1 MLHTLRKFLWEW
13 RSASVA
19 AVVVAA
25 LAIAGNRTGL
35 FQLLE
40 WATFDEFF
48 RLRPGETI
56 EERIAIVTIDESDI
70 RAVGQW
76 PIPDAVLADL
86 LEELNR
92 QNPRVI
98 ALDIYRDLP
107 VGSGRERLK
116 QIFNSTPNLI
126 GVEKIIGEQV
136 DPPPTLSE
144 LDRVGIADL
153 VLDADGK
160 VRRGLLSSIDKD
172 AVKLGLGVL
181 AALMYIEGEGL
192 TLEVVDAD
200 KQKYKLGKAVFT
212 RLTGEEAGYSNA
224 DPGGYQIFINWRG
237 TIDTFPTASMAD
249 VLEGRVAPDWASDRI
264 VLIGST
270 AKSTNDFFNTPY
282 SSTILNSGKP
292 TAGVVIHANLASQ
305 IVRGAL
311 EGRPMLR
318 AWPSP
323 HFEWTWILAWSMAGA
338 IGSWALEK
346 VSGGKTFWVIFGTGG
361 SLVGSCYLA
370 FLSGWVV
377 PLVPSLVALIAS
389 AIAATNLYKQ
399 WRLEAANKQLE
410 SANQKLEKA
419 NVQLRDY
426 SKTLEAKVEERT
438 QELKQAKIAAD
449 SANQAKSEF
458 LANMSH
464 ELRTPLNGILGYAQ
478 ILQRDKEVQ
487 AKQKEG
493 IDIIHQCGTHLL
505 TLINDVLDLSK
516 VEARKLELYPTDFNF
531 PSFLTGVAEICRIK
545 AEQKGIA
552 WKSVTGY
559 DLPAGIHSDEKRL
572 RQVLIN
578 LLGNAI
584 KFTDR
589 GGVTFSVKT
598 VWDGISAKQNSTNN
612 SNYSNQERK
621 VKVRFQVEDTGVGMT
636 PAQLEKIFLP
646 FEQVGD
652 NSRKSEGTGLGL
664 AISHKIVSLMGS
676 NMEVQS
682 RVGEGTAFWF
692 DLEVSVAKDWMHSCT
707 RVKNGKIIGIQGKR
721 PKILM
726 IDDREQNRSLVL
738 TFLKSIGFSTIEA
751 ANGKEGLELAAKHR
765 PNLIISD
772 LSMPVMDGFEMMGHL
787 RADPELK
794 KIPIIV
800 SSASVFETDRNQS
813 LAAGGDEF
821 LPKPVQIDKLLEVL
835 EKHLKLEWI
844 YEQEIQE
851 EPESETAIAAEQIAS
866 HEMVPPDREELETLY
881 HLAMMGHLQGIED
894 AIEELQAKDSKLLP
908 FAAQVRQLS
917 ESFEVKKIQ
926 EFIQSFQ
933 ERVGDP
939 V

>member
-1 MLHTLRKFLWEW
+1 MWEW

-19 AVVVAA
+19 ATVVGA
-25 LAIAGNRTGL
+25 LVIAGNRAGL

-48 RLRPGETI
+48 RLRPRETI
-56 EERIAIVTIDESDI
+56 EEKIAIVTIDESDI
-70 RAVGQW
+70 REVGQW
-76 PIPDAVLADL
+76 PIPDEVLAEL
-86 LEELNR
+86 LDKINQ

-98 ALDIYRDLP
+98 GLDIYRDLP
-107 VGSGRERLK
+107 VGSGRDRLMD
-116 QIFNSTPNLI
+116 IFNSTHHLI

-136 DPPPTLSE
+136 EPPPSLSE
-144 LDRVGIADL
+144 LDRVGIADF

-160 VRRGLLSSIDKD
+160 VRRGLLSSIDD
-172 AVKLGLGVL
+172 DVVKLGLGVR
-181 AALMYIEGEGL
+181 AALMYLEAEGL
-192 TLEVVDAD
+192 TLEVLDAPR
-200 KQKYKLGKAVFT
+200 QKYQLGKAIFT
-212 RLTGEEAGYSNA
+212 RLTGEEAGYSGA

-237 TIDTFPTASMAD
+237 AIESFPTASMTD
-249 VLEGRVAPDWASDRI
+249 VLEGRVPPNWASDRI
-264 VLIGST
+264 ILIGST

-282 SSTILNSGKP
+282 SSTILSTGKP

-305 IVRGAL
+305 ILRGAL

-323 HFEWTWILAWSMAGA
+323 SFEWAWILAWSMAGA

-346 VSGGKTFWVIFGTGG
+346 TSGGKTFWIVFITGG
-361 SLVGSCYLA
+361 SLVGICYLA
-370 FLSGWVV
+370 FLEGWVV
-377 PLVPSLVALIAS
+377 PLLPPLVALVAS
-389 AIAATNLYKQ
+389 AIVATNLYKQ

-410 SANQKLEKA
+410 AANQKLETA
-419 NVQLRDY
+419 NAQLRGY

-438 QELKQAKIAAD
+438 RELKQAKIAAD

-478 ILQRDKEVQ
+478 ILQRDKEVKP
-487 AKQKEG
+487 KQKDG

-516 VEARKLELYPTDFNF
+516 VEARKLELYPKDFNF
-531 PSFLTGVAEICRIK
+531 FSFLTGVAEICRIK

-552 WKSVTGY
+552 WKSVTGA
-559 DLPAGIHSDEKRL
+559 DLPGGIHADEKRL

-584 KFTDR
+584 KFTDS
-589 GGVTFSVKT
+589 GGVTFSIRSIR
-598 VWDGISAKQNSTNN
+598 DGDSADRNGRNN
-612 SNYSNQERK
+612 SNKEQN
-621 VKVRFQVEDTGVGMT
+621 VKIRFQIEDTGVGMT

-652 NSRKSEGTGLGL
+652 NSRKAEGTGLGL

-676 NMEVQS
+676 QMEVQS

-692 DLEVSVAKDWMHSCT
+692 DLEMPVAKDWMHSCT
-707 RVKNGKIIGIQGKR
+707 GAKSGNVIGIQGKK
-721 PKILM
+721 PTLLM
-726 IDDREQNRSLVL
+726 VDDREQNRSVVV
-738 TFLKSIGFSTIEA
+738 TVLKSIGFSTLEA
-751 ANGKEGLELAAKHR
+751 TNGKEGLELADKYR
-765 PNLIISD
+765 PNLMITD
-772 LSMPVMDGFEMMGHL
+772 LSMPVMDGFEMMGRL

-800 SSASVFETDRNQS
+800 SSASVFETDRRQS

-821 LPKPVQIDKLLEVL
+821 LPKPVQIDNLLEVL
-835 EKHLKLEWI
+835 QRHLKLEWI
-844 YEQEIQE
+844 YEESRL
-851 EPESETAIAAEQIAS
+851 EPEKAIAPEKTAS
-866 HEMVPPDREELETLY
+866 DEMVPPDKEELETLY
-881 HLAMMGHLQGIED
+881 HLALMGHLQGIEE
-894 AIEELQAKDSKLLP
+894 AIEELQAKDAKLVP
-908 FAAQVRQLS
+908 FATQVRQFS
-917 ESFEVKKIQ
+917 DSFEVKKIQ
-926 EFIQSFQ
+926 EFIRSFQ
-933 ERVGDP
+933 EVGHP
-939 V
+939 A